1 MLEIEDNKA
10 LASAGDLTKIVVL
23 GAILVLRRRLT
34 LHKLKPMVLLHR
46 LLNICWIVR
55 NLHICRIDTSSEEP
69 VAYRKEEEYL
79 CIKQKHDYSPEY
91 HVSGA
96 ESYDTHIIGRLT
108 TLVATHN
115 ITEVLYEPINGSLE
129 SFCFVEAV
137 LIVRVPDFIITNKF
151 VSKTLAGVE
160 VQLGACGALSN
171 SKSII
176 NTEVL

>member
-1 MLEIEDNKA
+1 MLEIEDHKA

-46 LLNICWIVR
+46 LINICWIVR
-55 NLHICRIDTSSEEP
+55 NLHIYIVDTSSEEP

-79 CIKQKHDYSPEY
+79 RRNERHEYSPEY
-91 HVSGA
+91 HVSLA
-96 ESYDTHIIGRLT
+96 EFYSVECLT
-108 TLVATHN
+108 KLVATHHV
-115 ITEVLYEPINGSLE
+115 TEVLHGPINGSLE